1 MPAPRAVL
9 GQPILSLGDPDN
21 ERRARPVGVELD
33 GIGRRSP
40 PESWRRER
48 QVTEIDGTRHG
59 NPPRVRRGGEI
70 LGDAGTEGRRHAP
83 GYGDSAWEL
92 TREFNGESVGSVD
105 FGPMPAPNVGGVR
118 AMSGGPEWKSTRQF
132 NGGCAG
138 PMRPLADTDTESWG
152 RARQGHAKG
161 TEILNGIR
169 PGNSMAGGPGRCALW
184 PIPTLKVG
192 GVRAKGTEILNGIRP
207 GNSMAGASGRRDPGP
222 MTAPKIVG
230 ARAGPQS
237 P

>member
-48 QVTEIDGTRHG
+48 QVTEILDGTRHG

-92 TREFNGESVGSVD
+92 TREFNCESVGSVD
-105 FGPMPAPNVGGVR
+105 LGPMPAPN
-118 AMSGGPEWKSTRQF
+118 F
-132 NGGCAG
+132 
-138 PMRPLADTDTESWG
+138 
-152 RARQGHAKG
+152 
-161 TEILNGIR
+161 
-169 PGNSMAGGPGRCALW
+169 
-184 PIPTLKVG
+184 G
-192 GVRAKGTEILNGIRP
+192 GVRAKSGGSEWESTWQFNG
-207 GNSMAGASGRRDPGP
+207 GS
-222 MTAPKIVG
+222 
-230 ARAGPQS
+230 AGPVRSWGDAATASWLRARQVTGD
-237 P
+237 PE